1 MPPKGGYLKVD
12 DEKRCM
18 IIAFMK
24 DNCEAIKLELSQK
37 VTVIDKSKAWDQLFE
52 YQKSIGGGFKCKKA
66 LQQQYQDWKSK
77 MIGKR
82 NKRNRTGEGK
92 QQEMHQY
99 EKMLEEFL
107 YGRFANTTVSVSI
120 FVFVIL

>member
-1 MPPKGGYLKVD
+1 MQTKEDFLCTPFLLPQIENNPGYAEFNQNFV
-12 DEKRCM
+12 R
-18 IIAFMK
+18 
-24 DNCEAIKLELSQK
+24 QG
-37 VTVIDKSKAWDQLFE
+37 V
-52 YQKSIGGGFKCKKA
+52 GFKCKKA